1 MAYVPPRCD
10 SIPFVFGPNGY
21 TVPLCT
27 EVTFDFIA
35 QIESGTLQAAIN
47 VMQPI
52 DYLNSTYTYTKSCP
66 VYTIGYG
73 DGSTQLM
80 RGKCLY
86 AGIRD
91 INASIIGSPPDYHIN
106 NIGALV
112 RGFATEGISANI
124 ALHDPGTISAS
135 VKPVHNTYASL
146 SGRLDGF
153 TTNDL
158 SCIFPGVHL
167 PSELGSNVFIKQ
179 RENRYLQSSIMSW
192 AEKSLSAALSIISST
207 DFQAIIQT
215 IEPSNLSA
223 YIKDRQVS
231 VLRASV
237 TSWGEHS
244 LNAYI
249 KQIYSSDMGSIISGR
264 NDMWSSVRASMK
276 GTGSEYRSIS
286 SSIGPM
292 QLRDISSTIRAT
304 YLSNLSAYI
313 YAVTYSNLLSSI
325 ISWDIK
331 TLSASIVSDNYPW
344 NLTASITASGST
356 NTLTGLINGLQSV
369 CNYNNF
375 RCLIHSLQIESI
387 TANITGDGAPC
398 LSAYLM
404 PVGNASNLHAIIYP
418 KVIRLTTVVSV
429 STLANRDLSS
439 IINSSCFK
447 TGYSTLPAYIHP
459 KFKGDLQ
466 GYIKGTSLQYNYS
479 NLSARSG
486 YTDSYAEVDR
496 LPLNI
501 SILPGDFYT
510 FNRYRIMVK
519 MYEGNGLLQASING
533 TLRYNDLQTSI
544 RAVDLNSY
552 TFEGVFKNR
561 ETVIHRT
568 YDGMYISYET
578 VEMAFGSIVNDYYY
592 SSDGNKVWK
601 KDRLDRWMLDVKSML
616 PEDTALKLKR
626 RLHRATSLYDLKKF
640 ISIDE
645 AMRYAIAYVTE
656 QPQSTL
662 PASIYNRGTFSHIG
676 ASINPH
682 YTIRSN
688 YSLTSSINPV
698 NNSVVIGL
706 PESIFKI

>member
-21 TVPLCT
+21 TAPLCT

-35 QIESGTLQAAIN
+35 QVESGTLQAAIN

-52 DYLNSTYTYTKSCP
+52 DYLNSTYSYTKSCP
-66 VYTIGYG
+66 VYAIGYG
-73 DGSTQLM
+73 DGTTQLI

-91 INASIIGSPPDYHIN
+91 INASINGQLPDYHIN
-106 NIGALV
+106 DIGALI
-112 RGFATEGISANI
+112 RGFATGGILANVTPHDPVAISAAI
-124 ALHDPGTISAS
+124 
-135 VKPVHNTYASL
+135 KPVYETQASL
-146 SGRLDGF
+146 SGRLAGF

-158 SCIFPGVHL
+158 SCIFPGVHA
-167 PSELGSNVFIKQ
+167 PSEISSNIFIKQ
-179 RENRYLQSSIMSW
+179 RENKHLQSSIMSW

-207 DFQAIIQT
+207 DFQAVIQT

-223 YIKDRQVS
+223 YIKDRQMS
-231 VLRASV
+231 ILRASV

-249 KQIYSSDMGSIISGR
+249 KQIHSGNISSEIYGRADMLSNIKALI
-264 NDMWSSVRASMK
+264 K
-276 GTGSEYRSIS
+276 GTGSEYSSIS

-304 YLSNLSAYI
+304 YLSDLSMYI

-325 ISWDIK
+325 ISWDTK
-331 TLSASIVSDNYPW
+331 TLSGSIVSDNYPW
-344 NLTASITASGST
+344 NLTASITGSGST
-356 NTLTGLINGLQSV
+356 NVLAGFINGLQSV
-369 CNYNNF
+369 LNYNNF
-375 RCLIHSLQIESI
+375 RCLIHTWQTESI
-387 TANITGDGAPC
+387 SANITGDGAPC

-404 PVGNASNLHAIIYP
+404 PIGNASNLHAIIHP
-418 KVIRLTTVVSV
+418 KVIRLTTVVNI
-429 STLANRDLSS
+429 STLASRDLSS
-439 IINSSCFK
+439 IINTSCFK
-447 TGYSTLPAYIHP
+447 TGYSTLPACISP

-479 NLSARSG
+479 DLSAISG
-486 YTDSYAEVDR
+486 YTDSYVEVDR

-510 FNRYRIMVK
+510 FNKYRIMVK
-519 MYEGNGLLQASING
+519 MYEGNGLLRASING

-544 RAVDLNSY
+544 RAIDLNSY

-662 PASIYNRGTFSHIG
+662 PASIYNKGAFSYIG
-676 ASINPH
+676 ASVNPR
-682 YTIRSN
+682 YTTRST

-698 NNSVVIGL
+698 SNSVVIGL
-706 PESIFKI
+706 PESISKI